1 MQTSDVKRKHEPIL
15 RSVALVGSMTG
26 VSRILGLVREWLM
39 AYFFGTSLQKSAFDV
54 AFRIPNLFRRLFGE
68 GALSAAFIPVY
79 TETLKNEGPEV
90 ANRLASRI
98 AGFLVAVLGTVTAL
112 GILLSFGLQHA
123 LAYNARAEA
132 VYPLLRITLFYA
144 PLICLAALA
153 IGILNTLRQFAQS
166 ALVPVYLNLVWI
178 LALVGVC
185 PFVSAD
191 LDVRI
196 RVVAWSTLAAG
207 FVQVGLLLPALRK
220 QGVRLRISFDWLR
233 DARVKNV
240 LRLAAPM
247 AVGMGTVQINL
258 LVDGL
263 LALYAGTWGPS
274 AMEYAERVTYLPLG
288 LVGTAFATVLLP
300 TFAKHVADGN
310 HAMLRMTLERAL
322 RTIAVIMVPMSVG
335 LTVLALP
342 IINLLYTWHSGKF
355 DAQSALYSSRA
366 LMGYAPGLLF
376 FSFYQALTPAFYA
389 LKDMRTPLK
398 CSVTCVVINLC
409 LNLLFVFTWAVGW
422 QHVGLA
428 VATVLSSIVNCGML
442 AWVLNRKFGA
452 PRFGAVVPDVLRLI
466 VLSLVMG
473 AAAYYSERE
482 ISRYLTQA
490 GWAYKLVELT
500 AVAGAM
506 VVGALVYGAL
516 LLLFCRNA
524 LKELVGDL
532 RLRKK
537 GKKAGAGSQ

>member
-1 MQTSDVKRKHEPIL
+1 MVS
-15 RSVALVGSMTG
+15 SMTG
-26 VSRILGLVREWLM
+26 LSRILGLVREWLM
-39 AYFFGTSLQKSAFDV
+39 AYFFGTSLQKSAFDI

-68 GALSAAFIPVY
+68 GALSAAFIPIY

-98 AGFLVAVLGTVTAL
+98 AGFLVAVLGAVTAA
-112 GILLSFGLQHA
+112 GILISFLLQRV

-178 LALVGVC
+178 FALVGIC
-185 PFVSAD
+185 PFVSED

-196 RVVAWSTLAAG
+196 KVVAWSTLAAG
-207 FVQVGLLLPALRK
+207 IVQVGFLLPTLRK
-220 QGVRLRISFDWLR
+220 QGVPLRISFDWVS
-233 DARVKNV
+233 DASVKKV
-240 LRLAAPM
+240 LRLSAPM
-247 AVGMGTVQINL
+247 AVGMGAVQINL

-274 AMEYAERVTYLPLG
+274 ALEYAERVTYLPLG

-300 TFAKHVADGN
+300 TFAKHAADDD
-310 HAMLRMTLERAL
+310 HERLRITLERAL
-322 RTIAVIMVPMSVG
+322 RTISMIMAPMSVG

-366 LMGYAPGLLF
+366 LMGYAPGLIC

-389 LKDMRTPLK
+389 LKDMRTPLR
-398 CSVTCVVINLC
+398 CSVVCVALNLC
-409 LNLLFVFTWAVGW
+409 LNLLFVFTWAPGW

-428 VATVLSSIVNCGML
+428 VATVLSSVVNCAML
-442 AWVLNRKFGA
+442 AWVLNKKFGA
-452 PRFGAVVPDVLRLI
+452 PRFHAVMPVVVRLI
-466 VLSLVMG
+466 VLSLAMG
-473 AAAYYSERE
+473 VAAFFAEKA
-482 ISRYLTQA
+482 ISRALTEA
-490 GWAYKLVELT
+490 GCAYKLVELM

-506 VVGALVYGAL
+506 AVGALVYGAL
-516 LLLFCRNA
+516 LLLFCRSTLN
-524 LKELVGDL
+524 ELLGDM
-532 RLRKK
+532 RLRR
-537 GKKAGAGSQ
+537 GRGRP

>member
-1 MQTSDVKRKHEPIL
+1 MQTSDVKAKHEPLL
-15 RSVALVGSMTG
+15 RSVAVVGSMTG
-26 VSRILGLVREWLM
+26 VSRVLGLVREWLM

-79 TETLKNEGPEV
+79 TETLKNEGAEV

-98 AGFLVAVLGTVTAL
+98 AGFLVAVLGTITAL
-112 GILLSFGLQHA
+112 GLLLSIGLQHV

-185 PFVSAD
+185 PFVSED

-207 FVQVGLLLPALRK
+207 FVQVGFLLPALRK
-220 QGVRLRISFDWLR
+220 QGVRLRISFDWVS
-233 DARVKNV
+233 DARVRNV

-247 AVGMGTVQINL
+247 AVGMGAVQINL

-274 AMEYAERVTYLPLG
+274 ALEYAERVTYLPLG

-300 TFAKHVADGN
+300 TFSKHAADSD
-310 HAMLRMTLERAL
+310 HALLRATLERAL
-322 RTIAVIMVPMSVG
+322 RTISLIMVPMSVG

-342 IINLLYTWHSGKF
+342 VINLLFTYHSGKF

-389 LKDMRTPLK
+389 LKDMRTPLR
-398 CSVTCVVINLC
+398 CSVVCVALNLC
-409 LNLLFVFTWAVGW
+409 LNLLFVFTWAQGW

-428 VATVLSSIVNCGML
+428 FATVLSSVVNCGLL
-442 AWVLNRKFGA
+442 AWALNKKFGA
-452 PRFGAVVPDVLRLI
+452 PRFQAVLPVVLRLL
-466 VLSLVMG
+466 VLSLFMG
-473 AAAYYSERE
+473 ASAYYAERE
-482 ISRYLTQA
+482 ISRLLTEA
-490 GWAYKLVELT
+490 GWFYKLVELT

-506 VVGALVYGAL
+506 AVGALVYGL
-516 LLLFCRNA
+516 LVLLFCRSVV
-524 LKELVGDL
+524 KELFGDV
-532 RLRKK
+532 RLRRTRT
-537 GKKAGAGSQ
+537 S

>member
-1 MQTSDVKRKHEPIL
+1 M
-15 RSVALVGSMTG
+15 VGSMTG
-26 VSRILGLVREWLM
+26 VSRVLGLVREWLM

-79 TETLKNEGPEV
+79 TETLKNEGSEV

-112 GILLSFGLQHA
+112 GILLSLGLQHF

-166 ALVPVYLNLVWI
+166 ALVPIYLNLVWI

-185 PFVSAD
+185 PFVSED
-191 LDVRI
+191 LNVRI
-196 RVVAWSTLAAG
+196 GVVAWSTLAAG
-207 FVQVGLLLPALRK
+207 FVQVGFLLPALRK
-220 QGVRLRISFDWLR
+220 QGVPLRVSFDWMS
-233 DARVKNV
+233 DARVKQV
-240 LRLAAPM
+240 LRRAAPM

-258 LVDGL
+258 LVDGV

-274 AMEYAERVTYLPLG
+274 ALEYAERVTYLPLG

-300 TFAKHVADGN
+300 TFAKHAADQA
-310 HAMLRMTLERAL
+310 HEMLRLTLERAL

-335 LTVLALP
+335 LTVLAWP

-398 CSVTCVVINLC
+398 CSVICVALNLC
-409 LNLLFVFTWAVGW
+409 LNLLFVFTWPDGW
-422 QHVGLA
+422 KHVGLA
-428 VATVLSSIVNCGML
+428 VATVLSSIVNCVML
-442 AWVLNRKFGA
+442 AWVLRQKFGA
-452 PRFGAVVPDVLRLI
+452 PRLRAVVPVVARLM

-473 AAAYYSERE
+473 VAAFYSEKL
-482 ISRYLTQA
+482 ISRFLTEA
-490 GWAYKLVELT
+490 GWMYKLVELT
-500 AVAGAM
+500 AVFGAIAI
-506 VVGALVYGAL
+506 GALVYGVL
-516 LLLFCRNA
+516 LLVFCREA
-524 LKELVGDL
+524 LKEVAGDL
-532 RLRKK
+532 RHRRHR
-537 GKKAGAGSQ
+537 GKA